1 MSEKVAEVLNAISRV
16 PTQLLLALAVTSA
29 FILFIPEDLASTLAV
44 DEFRK
49 SYRIYLG
56 PGLVLIGAWLV
67 ARAVTA
73 AGGLFKQRKIQSL
86 GRQSLESLAAEEK
99 GYLAVFI
106 SEESTTIYAPKPS
119 DTAYVER

>member
-16 PTQLLLALAVTSA
+16 PTQLLLALAVSSA

-56 PGLVLIGAWLV
+56 PGLVVISAWLV
-67 ARAVTA
+67 ARAVA
-73 AGGLFKQRKIQSL
+73 AAARGRARLLLQRYGPPLIP
-86 GRQSLESLAAEEK
+86 
-99 GYLAVFI
+99 FF
-106 SEESTTIYAPKPS
+106 AP
-119 DTAYVER
+119 